1 MNALANHGVDFYVA
15 HESLK
20 ATILTSLLT
29 VWVLVGVFVYLNRYT
44 KRRYFTVW
52 TAAWMFYV
60 LWLTL
65 SLGDLS
71 GQFAPLTIMAEHWCV
86 ATTAVFLMWGSFR
99 FLGLR
104 VRETAFGLFLA
115 FLFLWS
121 YLGVY
126 QLGRPFPAEVALFAL
141 IGLAGMVTAAA
152 FARHRC
158 LRGYIG

>member
-1 MNALANHGVDFYVA
+1 MNALANHGVDFFVA

-65 SLGDLS
+65 SLGDLA
-71 GQFAPLTIMAEHWCV
+71 GVYAPLRTWPKNGAWPPRR
-86 ATTAVFLMWGSFR
+86 S
-99 FLGLR
+99 
-104 VRETAFGLFLA
+104 
-115 FLFLWS
+115 S
-121 YLGVY
+121 
-126 QLGRPFPAEVALFAL
+126 
-141 IGLAGMVTAAA
+141 
-152 FARHRC
+152 
-158 LRGYIG
+158 

>member
-1 MNALANHGVDFYVA
+1 MNALANQGVDFYVA

-71 GQFAPLTIMAEHWCV
+71 GGYAPLRTMAE
-86 ATTAVFLMWGSFR
+86 
-99 FLGLR
+99 
-104 VRETAFGLFLA
+104 
-115 FLFLWS
+115 
-121 YLGVY
+121 
-126 QLGRPFPAEVALFAL
+126 
-141 IGLAGMVTAAA
+141 
-152 FARHRC
+152 
-158 LRGYIG
+158 